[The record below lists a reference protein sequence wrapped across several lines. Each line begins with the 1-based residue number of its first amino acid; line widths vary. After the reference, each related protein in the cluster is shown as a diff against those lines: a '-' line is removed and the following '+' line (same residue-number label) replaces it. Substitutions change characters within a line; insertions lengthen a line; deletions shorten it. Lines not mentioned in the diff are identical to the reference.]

1 MSHKDF
7 YPNRAR
13 IAEGEQPL
21 DTEFHDVLLIPPRD
35 KTGEPVV
42 DEENF
47 FRFPVIKVEKK
58 EDETRGHHVDSPELW
73 DRRDTGQRKVIG
85 IAHPEQVTSDGSA
98 VNLLERGPAFALMP
112 VRAEP
117 GASSCAMCY
126 LVDARNL
133 LSPNTWTAEEWNA
146 PRSPDLPPAPGANA
160 TEAEMLLGLPRGIVL
175 RLKATGLDNLDKV
188 TNPDVATVAK
198 DGVTYELEPVRLKR
212 EPEIWNQLR
221 NGTIAGRALYRALK
235 GAGPNK
241 EPRILPLVNV
251 TCLQGANP

>member
-13 IAEGEQPL
+13 IEAGEQPL
-21 DTEFHDVLLIPPRD
+21 DTEFHDVLLIPQPDNNGAR
-35 KTGEPVV
+35 VV
-42 DEENF
+42 DEEQF
-47 FRFPVIKVEKK
+47 FRFPVVKVPKGAEQK
-58 EDETRGHHVDSPELW
+58 GHYVDPPELW
-73 DRRDTGQRKVIG
+73 DRKDTGQRKVIG
-85 IAHPEQVTSDGSA
+85 IAHSEHVQNNGAAVYGS
-98 VNLLERGPAFALMP
+98 ERGPAFALMP

-146 PRSPDLPPAPGANA
+146 PRSPDLPPAPGTNA
-160 TEAEMLLGLPRGIVL
+160 TEAETLLGLPRGIVL
-175 RLKATGLDNLDKV
+175 RLKATGLQHLDNV
-188 TNPDVATVAK
+188 ERPAVANIVS
-198 DGVTYELEPVRLKR
+198 DGVTYELEPVTLKR

-235 GAGPNK
+235 GAGANK